1 VSTDATPQHQ
11 MAWRNDTVPNGV
23 GRAGVL
29 RDLFGDP
36 NSTRGSIG
44 WRQAVGGGLVFLGM
58 VAILLGWWGMSG
70 TTDVVDQF
78 SFLMSGGI
86 VGAALIAIGATL
98 WISHEHD
105 RDRIALGLLYDRL
118 EAMEQR
124 LASQIEELDARVTTK
139 GTRAKVSPTSP
150 TSPAE
155 QRARR

>member
-1 VSTDATPQHQ
+1 MSSEATSHQ
-11 MAWRNDTVPNGV
+11 EMVWRNDAVPDGV
-23 GRAGVL
+23 TRSGGP

-44 WRQAVGGGLVFLGM
+44 WRQAVGGGSVFFGM

-70 TTDVVDQF
+70 TTEVVDQF

-118 EAMEQR
+118 DAMERR
-124 LASQIEELDARVTTK
+124 LSAQIDALDARVSTK
-139 GTRAKVSPTSP
+139 ATRTRVSPT
-150 TSPAE
+150 TSAE
-155 QRARR
+155 QRTRR